1 MNERGSLAI
10 LVAGYMALILTLFIG
25 GFAVAM
31 ALISQNRIQGVVDS
45 AILYAHDRAAVR
57 GVPNPDKL
65 QQAAASF
72 LSNAPSAKQ
81 LELLSFETS
90 VAGVKST
97 LVLCASHIDP
107 MGKYLAGKICK
118 AANAESFLV
127 H

>member
-10 LVAGYMALILTLFIG
+10 LVAGYLALILTLFIG
-25 GFAVAM
+25 GFSVAM
-31 ALISQNRIQGVVDS
+31 ALIAQNRIQGVVDS

-57 GVPNPDKL
+57 GVPDSDKL

-72 LSNAPSAKQ
+72 LANAPSAKQ
-81 LELLSFETS
+81 LELISVETS
-90 VAGVKST
+90 VTDVKST

-118 AANAESFLV
+118 VANAESFLV
-127 H
+127 D